1 MEFIYAWNDNFI
13 FPNGS
18 FIVNPEKK
26 TSPKFEKRLA
36 KIDRE
41 IKKTQKRL
49 NLLKFKREVYF
60 DLCTAP

>member
-1 MEFIYAWNDNFI
+1 M
-13 FPNGS
+13 
-18 FIVNPEKK
+18 EKK
-26 TSPKFEKRLA
+26 SSPKFEKGLA

-60 DLCTAP
+60 DLYTAP